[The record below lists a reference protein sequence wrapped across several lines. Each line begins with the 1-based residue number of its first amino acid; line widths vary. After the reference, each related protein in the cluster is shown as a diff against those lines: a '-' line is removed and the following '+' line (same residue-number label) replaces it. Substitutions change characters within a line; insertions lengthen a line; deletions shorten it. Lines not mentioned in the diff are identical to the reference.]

1 MQYHNNGDQQTTW
14 TGPAGSASG
23 KVRSGLIGSSS
34 REIPPA
40 NAQFQLVDWTSEAQW
55 EWELECLHVECSRS
69 CALAMPRT
77 GVSLLSYY
85 LHHGSAES
93 PLVRSKWDAD
103 RQASFDVV
111 RGSSGG
117 EHRLVGLKPG
127 VQTPFRSGTLYPIQL
142 TIAYRRSHK
151 WSTGLCVKDEFYQ
164 NNY

>member
-77 GVSLLSYY
+77 GVSHY

-93 PLVRSKWDAD
+93 PLVRS
-103 RQASFDVV
+103 QV
-111 RGSSGG
+111 RCRSTSIIWCGPWIFWWWTSLSWCM
-117 EHRLVGLKPG
+117 PG
-127 VQTPFRSGTLYPIQL
+127 VETPFRSGTLYPIQL

-151 WSTGLCVKDEFYQ
+151 WSTGLCEGWILPE
-164 NNY
+164 